1 MRAATDVLTI
11 SASPSETESLAR
23 AAVALAGGCCS
34 SSIVTGNV
42 ASATA
47 CFTSPLTPKSTPP
60 STVSRCLVR
69 PVLRQRSHSSF
80 DGSLCPPQQSSCTFN
95 HSLAT
100 RCESEREGDSGVKM
114 PATKEQCSM
123 HTVVC
128 SRCPGA
134 AAGQQERRQWQ
145 EGAAETAVGS
155 DDAAE
160 DTASGGAKEN
170 DRVGHNN
177 NSSSS
182 SNGGTTSGV
191 LCPVVQ
197 PLSDHTTTAF
207 SGSTRDQQDKWYV
220 VTCSTPSNSA
230 RPRGEALVSL
240 SSASCAPH
248 FSASTAH
255 NSSASSNFHVASA
268 GPTRGTG
275 ATRSHTAD
283 PSFSSSALPHS
294 AQLPNAKAKAVPLLL
309 VNRLSTHCV
318 SEELGSPVTSRPA
331 SRHVVSGA
339 SLTLL
344 QGPLGTP
351 LGSGATSLDSV
362 TPLSSNWSSA
372 RTSFMRPPSLT
383 RSSGAASTQGGSDHG
398 SITVPGGLPQT
409 CGGGG
414 SGGPTGVIPHSVNG
428 RVLCSSHGARQ
439 PDLGARRT
447 TFQRSASSASPSVA
461 TSSRGAPPPSDPSEW
476 SSSAAVTKDTTSARP
491 PPSMSREM
499 QSFVLGQYRTLQRAV
514 LLRPAPP
521 QSVDADESSADFQ
534 HIKRTTCPK
543 HSKAAKETIK
553 AQEVVR
559 LRTLQQH
566 HHDMEVIR
574 NGGREHVGPEMKSSV
589 VLAGALSKLRAR
601 TRCSLSRSAA
611 VDLGGSVETS
621 FVGSP
626 DERNVAAL
634 YSRDGSSDATHEKNG
649 AAQSPRS
656 EGEPEAWHTSKA
668 FMEFNAPADARCKGQ
683 KWGHVNKNRMKSEEI
698 VMAVV
703 FDSDDEETDASGTSS
718 VETQRRSSVGL
729 SHRSAQLSPM
739 DVGEFSSNTAE
750 KRAGE
755 RLVSQPQRRRGAAA
769 PARCATP
776 PLHGSSSGSEESRFA
791 CNNQRRSSA
800 LNIPSLYA
808 TQPLEP
814 CSPLATSTSAPPA
827 FLPTHSHDASHHHS
841 NSAVTLLERRSP
853 ERDGDEDAEDE
864 CCHCCP
870 CKHPKNF
877 FALCRANSQSTAS
890 LVCRGEQRNV
900 GVSRTDE
907 GTQLISRLAQPAASV
922 KPMAERQPS
931 TVMSCA
937 NSDAC
942 SVVVEDLE
950 NNDGDEV
957 MLSMQSFRRSNI
969 RRIR

>member
-1 MRAATDVLTI
+1 M
-11 SASPSETESLAR
+11 
-23 AAVALAGGCCS
+23 AGGSCS

-47 CFTSPLTPKSTPP
+47 CFTSPLTPKCTPP

-80 DGSLCPPQQSSCTFN
+80 DGSLRPPQQSSCTYS

-100 RCESEREGDSGVKM
+100 RCESDREGDSAVKM
-114 PATKEQCSM
+114 SVTKGQCSM
-123 HTVVC
+123 HTVAC

-134 AAGQQERRQWQ
+134 AAGQQERRQGQ

-160 DTASGGAKEN
+160 DTASSGAKEN
-170 DRVGHNN
+170 DGVGHY
-177 NSSSS
+177 SS

-197 PLSDHTTTAF
+197 PLSDHHTTTAF
-207 SGSTRDQQDKWYV
+207 SGATRDQQDERYV

-230 RPRGEALVSL
+230 HPRGEALVSL
-240 SSASCAPH
+240 PSASYPSH

-275 ATRSHTAD
+275 AGRNHAAD
-283 PSFSSSALPHS
+283 PSFSSSALAHS

-309 VNRLSTHCV
+309 GNRLSIHSVT
-318 SEELGSPVTSRPA
+318 EELGSPVTSRPT
-331 SRHVVSGA
+331 SRHVVSGS

-351 LGSGATSLDSV
+351 LPSGATSLDSV

-414 SGGPTGVIPHSVNG
+414 NGGPRGVITHSVNG

-447 TFQRSASSASPSVA
+447 TFQRSASNASPSEA

-499 QSFVLGQYRTLQRAV
+499 QRFILGQYRTLQRAV
-514 LLRPAPP
+514 LIHPTPP
-521 QSVDADESSADFQ
+521 QSVDAAKSSANFQ
-534 HIKRTTCPK
+534 HVKRTTCPR
-543 HSKAAKETIK
+543 HSKAAKESIK

-601 TRCSLSRSAA
+601 PRCSLSRSAA
-611 VDLGGSVETS
+611 VELGGSVETS

-626 DERNVAAL
+626 DELNVAAL

-649 AAQSPRS
+649 APQSPRS
-656 EGEPEAWHTSKA
+656 EGEPEAWHNSKA

-683 KWGHVNKNRMKSEEI
+683 KWGNVNKNRMKSEEI
-698 VMAVV
+698 VMAVGC
-703 FDSDDEETDASGTSS
+703 DSDDEETDASGTSS
-718 VETQRRSSVGL
+718 VETRRRSSVGL

-739 DVGEFSSNTAE
+739 DLGEFSSNTAE

-769 PARCATP
+769 PARCATH
-776 PLHGSSSGSEESRFA
+776 PLQGNSSGSEESRFA
-791 CNNQRRSSA
+791 CNNQRGSSA
-800 LNIPSLYA
+800 LNIPSLCA

-853 ERDGDEDAEDE
+853 ESDGDEDAEDV

-900 GVSRTDE
+900 GVSRADE
-907 GTQLISRLAQPAASV
+907 GTQLISRLAQPAASA
-922 KPMAERQPS
+922 KSMAERQPS
-931 TVMSCA
+931 TAMSCA
-937 NSDAC
+937 NSDA
-942 SVVVEDLE
+942 SPVVVEDLE